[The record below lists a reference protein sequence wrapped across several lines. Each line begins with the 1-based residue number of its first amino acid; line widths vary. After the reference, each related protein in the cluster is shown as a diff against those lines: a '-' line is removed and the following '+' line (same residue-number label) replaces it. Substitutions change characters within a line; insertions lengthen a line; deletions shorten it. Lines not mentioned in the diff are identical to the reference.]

1 MVKIRLSRGGSK
13 KRPYYHIIVADQR
26 NKRDGKHLERL
37 GFFNPLSTAVDVEN
51 FRVDKERYDYWM
63 SVGAKPSERV
73 SKLVKAHTEDSA

>member
-37 GFFNPLSTAVDVEN
+37 GFFNPLSTAADVEN
-51 FRVDKERYDYWM
+51 FRVDMERYDYWM
-63 SVGAKPSERV
+63 SVGAQPSERV
-73 SKLVKAHTEDSA
+73 SKLVKGHTEDSA

>member
-37 GFFNPLSTAVDVEN
+37 GFFNPLSTATDVEN

-63 SVGAKPSERV
+63 SVGAQPSERV

>member
-1 MVKIRLSRGGSK
+1 MVNIRLSRGGSK

-63 SVGAKPSERV
+63 AVGAQPSERV
-73 SKLVKAHTEDSA
+73 SKLVKAHTEDSV

>member
-37 GFFNPLSTAVDVEN
+37 GFFNPLSTAADVEN

-63 SVGAKPSERV
+63 SVSAQPAERV
-73 SKLVKAHTEDSA
+73 SKLVKDHTEDSA

>member
-37 GFFNPLSTAVDVEN
+37 GFFNPLSTTADVEN

-63 SVGAKPSERV
+63 SVGAQPSERV
-73 SKLVKAHTEDSA
+73 LKLVKAHTEDSA

>member
-63 SVGAKPSERV
+63 SVGAQPSERV
-73 SKLVKAHTEDSA
+73 LKLVKAHTEDSA

>member
-37 GFFNPLSTAVDVEN
+37 GIFNPLSNAVDEEN
-51 FRVDKERYDYWM
+51 IRVD
-63 SVGAKPSERV
+63 
-73 SKLVKAHTEDSA
+73 

>member
-37 GFFNPLSTAVDVEN
+37 GFFNPLSKADVEN

-63 SVGAKPSERV
+63 SVGAQPSDRV
-73 SKLVKAHTEDSA
+73 AKLVKAHTNDAA

>member
-37 GFFNPLSTAVDVEN
+37 GFFNPLSKADVEN

-63 SVGAKPSERV
+63 SVGAQPSDRV
-73 SKLVKAHTEDSA
+73 AKLVKAHTNDAT

>member
-37 GFFNPLSTAVDVEN
+37 GFFNPLSKADVEN
-51 FRVDKERYDYWM
+51 FRVNKERYDYWM
-63 SVGAKPSERV
+63 SVGAQPSDRV
-73 SKLVKAHTEDSA
+73 AKLVKAHTNDAT